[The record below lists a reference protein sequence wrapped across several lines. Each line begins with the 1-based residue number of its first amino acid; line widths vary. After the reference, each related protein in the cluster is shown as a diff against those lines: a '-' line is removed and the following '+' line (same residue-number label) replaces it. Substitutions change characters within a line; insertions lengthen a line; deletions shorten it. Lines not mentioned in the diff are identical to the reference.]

1 MLSVFQ
7 RREGKRC
14 VRATTGVEYKGV
26 TGGESSVLFPAG
38 EKRVLG
44 TCLIK
49 ENTRDKI

>member
-14 VRATTGVEYKGV
+14 VRATTGVDKGV
-26 TGGESSVLFPAG
+26 EYTGGESNVLFPAG
-38 EKRVLG
+38 KNLG